1 LISSNFSNIANNHQ
15 VDSSD
20 VLFFSMRNFGK
31 VVGAY
36 SVIDVIKPIQ
46 QQRQYSHFDVHHSV
60 PKQRDSG
67 DD

>member
-1 LISSNFSNIANNHQ
+1 
-15 VDSSD
+15 
-20 VLFFSMRNFGK
+20 MRNFGK